1 MAGREPRLHIPAGVS
16 IHFRYRAYRARWFR
30 QAGEIR
36 AVLAR
41 LTAGDTAL
49 DVGAHKG
56 RYTYWMRRAVGRGGR
71 VVAFEPQPRLA
82 AYLEA
87 SVARMGWRNVTV
99 RPCAVGE
106 RVGSAVLHV
115 PGARG
120 VSAGASLD
128 SAAYAAG
135 APLHLACE
143 VTTLDRETEGLGRV
157 ALVKV
162 DVEGH
167 EWQVFRGAE
176 RLLRRDAP
184 ALLFECE
191 RRHLQGHTM
200 ADVFAWLEGLGYEG
214 AFFAPVALR
223 PLAAFDPM
231 VHQAE
236 LPGRAGPYCNN
247 FLFTPSR

>member
-1 MAGREPRLHIPAGVS
+1 LAARRRPRHIPAAVS
-16 IHFRYRAYRARWFR
+16 LHFRYRAYRARWFR

-36 AVLAR
+36 ALLAHLR
-41 LTAGDTAL
+41 AGDTAL

-56 RYTYWMRRAVGRGGR
+56 RYTYWMRRAVGAGGR
-71 VVAFEPQPRLA
+71 VVAFEPQQRLA
-82 AYLEA
+82 AYLQDA
-87 SVARMGWRNVTV
+87 VARLRWRNVTV

-106 RVGSAVLHV
+106 AVGTATLHV
-115 PGARG
+115 PGSRG

-128 SAAYAAG
+128 SAAYAQG
-135 APLHLACE
+135 SPLHLTCE

-184 ALLFECE
+184 VLLFECE
-191 RRHLQGHTM
+191 RRHLTGHAM
-200 ADVFAWLEGLGYEG
+200 ADVFGWLEGLGYEG

-223 PLAAFDPM
+223 PLAAFDPA

-236 LPGRAGPYCNN
+236 LPGRSGPYCNN
-247 FLFTPSR
+247 FLFTPRR

>member
-1 MAGREPRLHIPAGVS
+1 VS
-16 IHFRYRAYRARWFR
+16 FHFRYRAYRARWFR

-36 AVLAR
+36 AVLAH
-41 LTAGDTAL
+41 LEAGDTAF

-56 RYTYWMRRAVGRGGR
+56 RYTYWMRRAVGPGGR

-82 AYLEA
+82 ADLQA
-87 SVARMGWRNVTV
+87 AVTRLGWRNVAV
-99 RPCAVGE
+99 RPCAVGDA
-106 RVGSAVLHV
+106 VGSATLHV

-143 VTTLDRETEGLGRV
+143 VTTLDRESEGPGRV

-167 EWQVFRGAE
+167 EWQVFQGAE

-184 ALLFECE
+184 VLLFECE
-191 RRHLQGHTM
+191 QRHLKDRAM

-223 PLAAFDPM
+223 PLAAFDPA
-231 VHQAE
+231 VHQPE
-236 LPGRAGPYCNN
+236 LPGRSGPYCNN
-247 FLFTPSR
+247 FLFTRRR

>member
-1 MAGREPRLHIPAGVS
+1 MS

-30 QAGEIR
+30 QSGEIR
-36 AVLAR
+36 AVLTHLR
-41 LTAGDTAL
+41 AGDTAL

-56 RYTYWMRRAVGRGGR
+56 RYTYWMRRAVGADGR
-71 VVAFEPQPRLA
+71 VLAFEPQPRLA
-82 AYLEA
+82 AYLQVA
-87 SVARMGWRNVTV
+87 VARMGWRNVAV
-99 RPCAVGE
+99 RPCAVGDAA
-106 RVGSAVLHV
+106 GSAVLHV
-115 PGARG
+115 PGERG

-135 APLHLACE
+135 SPLHLTCE

-184 ALLFECE
+184 VLLFECE
-191 RRHLQGHTM
+191 RRHLKDHTVQ
-200 ADVFAWLEGLGYEG
+200 DVFGWLEGLGYEG

-223 PLAAFDPM
+223 PLATFDPA

-236 LPGRAGPYCNN
+236 GPGHAGPYCNN
-247 FLFTPSR
+247 FLFTPRR